1 MLALLSDLIKLNLE
15 EQRFLSLMLLK
26 VRCSD
31 LGIILEGKRK
41 LFASGKIG
49 EVED

>member
-15 EQRFLSLMLLK
+15 NQRCLSLKLLK
-26 VRCSD
+26 VRCCD
-31 LGIILEGKRK
+31 LGIILEDKRK
-41 LFASGKIG
+41 LFASRKVG